1 MSEPQ
6 HIGDFIFPSHCG
18 QRDIWTRFPSSSTRV
33 SLTSGLLHLAQ
44 LALTDIP
51 HFAQEYVA
59 IIFPISSFLEPV
71 VWLD

>member
-1 MSEPQ
+1 
-6 HIGDFIFPSHCG
+6 
-18 QRDIWTRFPSSSTRV
+18 V

-59 IIFPISSFLEPV
+59 IIIFPFLLSLSQLFGVIKATAILEYHP
-71 VWLD
+71 

>member
-1 MSEPQ
+1 L
-6 HIGDFIFPSHCG
+6 
-18 QRDIWTRFPSSSTRV
+18 

>member
-1 MSEPQ
+1 
-6 HIGDFIFPSHCG
+6 
-18 QRDIWTRFPSSSTRV
+18 V

-59 IIFPISSFLEPV
+59 IIFLPFLLSLSQLLGLIKAKAFKEYHP
-71 VWLD
+71 